1 MTKIG
6 ERFHKEKPKEQ
17 LFNADTWKGISQV
30 QGRSCDAPLES
41 TALVGSPTGNDAIGH
56 QNSQAQGQSKHVR
69 KESSTSFIIK
79 SI

>member
-17 LFNADTWKGISQV
+17 LFSADTWKGISQV

-41 TALVGSPTGNDAIGH
+41 TALVGSPTGNDAP
-56 QNSQAQGQSKHVR
+56 
-69 KESSTSFIIK
+69 
-79 SI
+79 